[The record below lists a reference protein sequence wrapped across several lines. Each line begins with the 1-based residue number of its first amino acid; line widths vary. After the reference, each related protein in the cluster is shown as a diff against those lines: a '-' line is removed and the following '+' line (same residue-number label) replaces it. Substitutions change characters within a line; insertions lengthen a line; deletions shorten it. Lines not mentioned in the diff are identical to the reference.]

1 VQPNPDD
8 DAPPADISAPTPPDV
23 PPAKGRK
30 RLLPILGLGL
40 LVLLLLGGGIALY
53 VYDKATAPDRSTPI
67 VSADAFLH
75 AALVERSV
83 DQVSLYVCHDWP
95 AEQALAQV
103 SAQPDSSVRVS
114 WGGTSVLQAGAEA
127 DVTVRMTFSVAGTG
141 LSQRSVET
149 WRISVV
155 EESDGWRVC
164 SVSRE

>member
-1 VQPNPDD
+1 MQPTPDD
-8 DAPPADISAPTPPDV
+8 DATPAEIPTPPPPAV

-30 RLLPILGLGL
+30 RVLPILGLGL
-40 LVLLLLGGGIALY
+40 LVLLVLGGGVALY

-83 DQVSLYVCHDWP
+83 DRVSLYVCDEWP

-103 SAQPDSSVRVS
+103 SAQLDPSVRVS
-114 WGGTSVLQAGAEA
+114 WGGTSVVQTGAEA

-149 WRISVV
+149 WRLAVV

-164 SVSRE
+164 SAGRQ